1 MHKLVWTACGASLV
15 AITVMV
21 WRGAAPL
28 SIVIVTLLSI
38 LWLVAA
44 TIPRRNRR
52 QEDQH
57 KPFERHAD
65 TDHLANANS
74 KLIGTIVESMAG
86 ELATVHGTLEQI
98 QRHVREA
105 TARLNSAF
113 TTLSENSGQQQTA
126 MHDLLSQLT
135 GDRSADNEQKK
146 KLTIESIAS
155 ETREIM
161 EHFTSLLIEVSDK
174 SIESAHKTEDMTNQL
189 RVIFDLIGDVKGIA
203 DQTNL
208 LALNAAI
215 EAARAGD
222 VGRGFA
228 VVAQEVRKLSVDSNE
243 LNSQIREQVEATNST
258 IGDVQTIIG
267 AMASI
272 DMNMAIRAKGQ
283 ADEMLTELKDLNT
296 SISDVLENT
305 RQTAVVIHDNV
316 NTAVEALQ
324 FEDIVTQQIGT
335 LSTTIKGLKELLGQ
349 MQRLP
354 NDDQSRNNQ
363 LSAIRSRISEL
374 RERHEAERNKVGA
387 QESTDVEL
395 F

>member
-1 MHKLVWTACGASLV
+1 MHKFVWLACGASLV
-15 AITVMV
+15 AIIVMV
-21 WRGAAPL
+21 WRDAAPL
-28 SIVIVTLLSI
+28 SIAIVTVLSI
-38 LWLVAA
+38 LWLIAA
-44 TIPRRNRR
+44 TRARPGRRA
-52 QEDQH
+52 EDQ
-57 KPFERHAD
+57 PNGGQPSGEFSQ
-65 TDHLANANS
+65 LVSSNI
-74 KLIGTIVESMAG
+74 KLHSAIAESLAG
-86 ELATVHGTLEQI
+86 ELNTIHLTLQ
-98 QRHVREA
+98 QVRDHVRDA
-105 TARLNSAF
+105 TGRLNNAF
-113 TTLSENSGQQQTA
+113 TTLSSQSASQQSS
-126 MHDLLSQLT
+126 MHDLISQLT
-135 GDRSADNEQKK
+135 GQSAEDSGQKK

-174 SIESAHKTEDMTNQL
+174 SVESAHKTEDMTSQL
-189 RVIFDLIGDVKGIA
+189 QVIFDLIGDVKGIA

-215 EAARAGD
+215 EAARAGE

-258 IGDVQTIIG
+258 IHDVRTIIG

-283 ADEMLTELKDLNT
+283 ADEMLTELKDLNN
-296 SISDVLENT
+296 SISGVLENT

-335 LSTTIKGLKELLGQ
+335 LTTTVKGLTELLAQ
-349 MQRLP
+349 LQRLP
-354 NDDQSRNNQ
+354 QDDKMRNTRLIEIDSQ
-363 LSAIRSRISEL
+363 LAAVREQHEKDRS
-374 RERHEAERNKVGA
+374 KVAAA
-387 QESTDVEL
+387 QTQEVEL